1 MADPRMER
9 WAKAMTG
16 YSVEVQPGQTVVI
29 SGGSAA
35 EPLLR
40 EIYREVIERGA
51 HPVMA
56 PSMRG
61 GAPALLRH
69 GSDEQ
74 LEFISP
80 VERFVREEAD
90 IVINVSAETNTRGM
104 ASVDPARQAVYQK
117 ARRPLF
123 ERFMERAASG
133 EMDWTLTLFPTDAYA
148 QDADMDTDAYTDFVL
163 SACKL
168 DRDDPVRAWLN
179 LKEEQQRL
187 IDWLDGRKQVHLTGP
202 GIDLTLSIEGR
213 TWINSDGKRNFP
225 SGEIFTGPV
234 EDSVSGTIRFSF
246 PVVTAGRE
254 IDDIRL
260 RFENGKVVEASAA
273 KNEDYLIQQLDSD
286 EGARRLG
293 EFAFGTNFDIQRFT
307 KNILF
312 DEKIGGTVHMAVG
325 LGYPETGSQNK
336 SAIHWDMIA
345 DLRQG
350 GQVDVDG
357 EPFMRDGVFVV

>member
-61 GAPALLRH
+61 GAPALLKH

-104 ASVDPARQAVYQK
+104 ATVDPARQAVYQK

-168 DRDDPVRAWLN
+168 DRDDPVQAWLD
-179 LKEEQQRL
+179 LKAEQQRL

-202 GIDLTLSIEGR
+202 EIDLTLSIEGR
-213 TWINSDGKRNFP
+213 AWINSDGKRNFP

-234 EDSVSGTIRFSF
+234 EDSVNGTIRFSF

-336 SAIHWDMIA
+336 SAIHWDTIA

-357 EPFMRDGVFVV
+357 EPFMRDGAFVV

>member
-1 MADPRMER
+1 MADPRMEK
-9 WAKAMTG
+9 WAKALAG
-16 YSVEVQPGQTVVI
+16 YSVEVEPGQVAAI

-40 EIYREVIERGA
+40 EIYREVVERGA
-51 HPVMA
+51 HPVMV
-56 PSMRG
+56 PSVRG
-61 GAPALLRH
+61 AAATLLTH

-74 LEFISP
+74 LQFISP
-80 VERFVREEAD
+80 VERFVREDAE
-90 IVINVSAETNTRGM
+90 IVISVMAETNTRSM
-104 ASVDPARQAVYQK
+104 AQVDPARQSMYQK
-117 ARRPLF
+117 ARRGLF
-123 ERFMERAASG
+123 ERFMERAGSG

-163 SACKL
+163 GACKL
-168 DRDDPVRAWLN
+168 DRDDPVQAWLD
-179 LKEEQQRL
+179 LKAEQQRL

-202 GIDLTLSIEGR
+202 DIDLTLSIEGR

-225 SGEIFTGPV
+225 SGEVFTGPV
-234 EDSVSGTIRFSF
+234 EDSVNGTIRFSF

-260 RFENGKVVEASAA
+260 RFENGKVVEASAG
-273 KNEDYLIQQLDSD
+273 KNEAYLIHQLDSD
-286 EGARRLG
+286 EGARHLG
-293 EFAFGTNFDIQRFT
+293 EFAFGTNFDIQQFT
-307 KNILF
+307 RNILF

-325 LGYPETGSQNK
+325 SGYPETGSKNR

-357 EPFMRDGVFVV
+357 EPFMRDGTFVV

>member
-1 MADPRMER
+1 MMK
-9 WAKAMTG
+9 WAKALTG
-16 YSVEVQPGQTVVI
+16 YSVEVEPGQVVAI

-35 EPLLR
+35 DPLLQ
-40 EIYREVIERGA
+40 EIYREVVERGA
-51 HPVMA
+51 HPVMV
-56 PSMRG
+56 PSVRG
-61 GAPALLRH
+61 GASTLLKQ
-69 GSDEQ
+69 GSDAQ

-90 IVINVSAETNTRGM
+90 IVINIMAETNTRSM
-104 ASVDPARQAVYQK
+104 AQVDPARQAVFQK

-123 ERFMERAASG
+123 ERFMERAGSG

-148 QDADMDTDAYTDFVL
+148 QDAEMDTESYTDFVL

-168 DRDDPVRAWLN
+168 DRDDPVRAWLD
-179 LKEEQQRL
+179 LKAEQQRL

-202 GIDLTLSIEGR
+202 EIDLTLSIEGR

-225 SGEIFTGPV
+225 SGEIFTAPV
-234 EDSVSGTIRFSF
+234 EDSVNGRIRFSF

-260 RFENGKVVEASAA
+260 RFEDGKVVEATAT

-293 EFAFGTNFDIQRFT
+293 EFAFGTNFDIQQFT

-325 LGYPETGSQNK
+325 LGYPETGSINK

-357 EPFMRDGVFVV
+357 EPFMRDGTFVV